1 MAVNF
6 TRKDLGQRV
15 EANQKMLKTSDF
27 RQDDIYFKD
36 ELVPLPENK
45 TKYIPA
51 ATMTLAALKTGIHDH
66 VPPPMDSHKMRNPD
80 AATA

>member
-15 EANQKMLKTSDF
+15 EANQKMLKTADF
-27 RQDDIYFKD
+27 RRDDIYFKE

-45 TKYIPA
+45 TRVIPT

-66 VPPPMDSHKMRNPD
+66 APPPLDVHKMRNPD